1 MKLRYKLLLHIMS
14 EGNSMSFLNHLAA
27 LRKHLMR
34 ASIAVLISAGLAFA
48 FRETL
53 FDGVLLAPKSLDFI
67 TYRGLCQLSDILN
80 ISSLCV
86 DKINIELL
94 NTRMAGQF
102 SLHISLSLMTGFILA
117 IPFVLKEL
125 WMFVSPGLTFG
136 ERQKSVAFISI
147 SSILFFLGAAF
158 GYFLI
163 VPLSIQFL
171 SNYVVSNQIVN
182 LIEMSSYLATIA
194 SVILA
199 CGFLFELPIVV
210 YFLSRAGIITPNG
223 MKMYRKHAW
232 IGILAVSSIITP
244 PDIFSQIIV
253 SIPVAVLYELSM
265 FISRVAQPTK
275 E

>member
-1 MKLRYKLLLHIMS
+1 ML

-34 ASIAVLISAGLAFA
+34 ASIAVLITAVLAFA
-48 FRETL
+48 FREIL
-53 FDGVLLAPKSLDFI
+53 FDGLLLAPKSLDFI
-67 TYRGLCQLSDILN
+67 TYRALCQLSEIWN
-80 ISSLCV
+80 ISNLCV

-94 NTRMAGQF
+94 NSKMAGQF
-102 SLHISLSLMTGFILA
+102 SLHISLSLMTGLVLA

-125 WMFVSPGLTFG
+125 WMFVSPGLTFV

-147 SSILFFLGAAF
+147 SSFLFFLGAAF

-171 SNYVVSNQIVN
+171 SNYVVSDQIIN

-194 SVILA
+194 SIILA

-210 YFLSRAGIITPNG
+210 YFLSRAGIVTPDG

-232 IGILAVSSIITP
+232 VGILVVSSIITP

-253 SIPVAVLYELSM
+253 SIPIAILYESSI
-265 FISRVAQPTK
+265 FISRVAQPIK
-275 E
+275 